1 MFQTAMKKT
10 LLSCALC
17 ILPALAVAQD
27 ASGRLTEPLTVI
39 VGYAPGGA
47 SDRAARIVAGGL
59 EQKLGVSVIVEN
71 KTGAGGRIAAQY
83 VKTSDPN
90 KNVLMLGNPAVMV
103 VAPLVYKNLDYDPV
117 KDFQPVSMVTEYGFG
132 VAVSADSDIQDI
144 KGLVAWAKAH
154 PDKFNVAVPA
164 TGSLP
169 HFFGLMLAQAIG
181 SKTEIIGYRG
191 SAPVLTDLIGGV
203 VPVAID
209 TLDVLTRQHIGKRI
223 RILATSGKDR
233 EAELPDVPTFEQSG
247 IDLEASGWNAFF
259 ASAVMPAGKAHMLGA
274 AIKSVTADPKI
285 QESLLQ
291 NSLIPVSAD
300 AQETEKIID
309 GFRKQWEPVV
319 RDSGFVVT
327 Q

>member
-27 ASGRLTEPLTVI
+27 ASERLTEPLTVV

-132 VAVSADSDIQDI
+132 VAVSADSDIKDI

-154 PDKFNVAVPA
+154 PDQFNVAVPA

-209 TLDVLTRQHIGKRI
+209 TLDVLTRQHLGKRI

-233 EAELPDVPTFEQSG
+233 ETDLPDVPTFEQSG

-259 ASAVMPAGKAHMLGA
+259 ASAAMPAGKARMLGA

-291 NSLIPVSAD
+291 NTLIPVSAD

-309 GFRKQWEPVV
+309 AFRKQWEPVV

>member
-1 MFQTAMKKT
+1 MKKVV
-10 LLSCALC
+10 LSCALC
-17 ILPALAVAQD
+17 VLPVVGWAQ
-27 ASGRLTEPLTVI
+27 AESPRLTEPLTVV

-47 SDRAARIVAGGL
+47 SDRAARIVAEGL
-59 EQKLGVSVIVEN
+59 EKQLGVPVVVEN

-83 VKTSDPN
+83 VKAADSK
-90 KNVLMLGNPAVMV
+90 KNVLILGNPAVMV
-103 VAPLVYKNLDYDPV
+103 VAPLVYKNLDYDPI

-132 VAVSADSDIQDI
+132 VAVSADSDIKDI
-144 KGLVAWAKAH
+144 EDLVAWAKAN

-169 HFFGLMLAQAIG
+169 HFFGLMLADAIG
-181 SKTEIIGYRG
+181 TKAEIVGYRG

-203 VPVAID
+203 IPVAID
-209 TLDVLTRQHIGKRI
+209 TLDVLTRQHAGQRI

-233 EAELPDVPTFEQSG
+233 EVDLPDVPTFDESG

-259 ASAVMPAGKAHMLGA
+259 ASAAMPAEKIQMLGE
-274 AIKSVTADPKI
+274 AIKTVTADPKV
-285 QESLLQ
+285 QETLLQ
-291 NSLIPVSAD
+291 NTLIPVSAD
-300 AQETEKIID
+300 ANETATLIAD
-309 GFRKQWEPVV
+309 FRKQWEPVV